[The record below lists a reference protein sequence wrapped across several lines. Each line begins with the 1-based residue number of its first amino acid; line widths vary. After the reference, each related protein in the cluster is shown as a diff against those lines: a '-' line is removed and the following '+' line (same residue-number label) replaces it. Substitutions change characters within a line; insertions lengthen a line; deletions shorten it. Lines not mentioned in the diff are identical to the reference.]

1 MSPHCL
7 ATTYQRAKIT
17 CFFLDLPMIH
27 PIVFISQQPLDPQ
40 KLNYI
45 HFATTQQ
52 QAEMT
57 HNVNL

>member
-17 CFFLDLPMIH
+17 SSYDPSYRFHFTT
-27 PIVFISQQPLDPQ
+27 VKFPLDPQ

-45 HFATTQQ
+45 HFATMQQ